1 MAATPSVNI
10 VIAQGADFSEVFT
23 STETDGSA
31 SNLTGYT
38 GVSKIK
44 KHPSSTT
51 SQSFTVGITPA
62 TGEVSISMTADNT
75 VKLSPGRYN
84 YDVYLTSSG
93 GSVSRLVEGQAI
105 VTAGITT

>member
-1 MAATPSVNI
+1 MYKR
-10 VIAQGADFSEVFT
+10 Q
-23 STETDGSA
+23 
-31 SNLTGYT
+31 GYT

-44 KHPSSTT
+44 KYSTSPT
-51 SQSFTVGITPA
+51 SQSFTVGITSS
-62 TGEVSISMTADNT
+62 TGEVSIAMTAGKT

-84 YDVYLTSSG
+84 YDVYLTSSA

>member
-44 KHPSSTT
+44 KHPSSPT

-62 TGEVSISMTADNT
+62 TGEVSISMSATNT